1 MISGVNKNILRKL
14 HKFAEN
20 EISYSEM
27 RKMVLD
33 LYTPFRVWTRKKDG
47 SKYEPDGFTVLQSSN
62 PLYKNNNSQTYMVVM
77 VSDDNGTGSGNGFR
91 TIILKNVTKIE
102 FEGKTYLVR

>member
-1 MISGVNKNILRKL
+1 MIGILNKNVTKKL

-20 EISYSEM
+20 EISFSEM
-27 RKMVLD
+27 KEMVLD

-62 PLYKNNNSQTYMVVM
+62 PRYKNNNSQTYMVVM

-102 FEGKTYLVR
+102 FEGVTYIVR